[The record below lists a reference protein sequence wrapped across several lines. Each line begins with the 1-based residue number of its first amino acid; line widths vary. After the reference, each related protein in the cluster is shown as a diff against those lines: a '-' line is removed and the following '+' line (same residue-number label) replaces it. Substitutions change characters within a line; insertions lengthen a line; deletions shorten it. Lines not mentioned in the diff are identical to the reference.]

1 MAQLRQFT
9 GVEIEIAW
17 LVTAVSLFLIA
28 QLRQFTGVEIE
39 DFKKA
44 LISSA
49 VFGLLNLLVRPILG
63 LFTVPLS
70 VVLSS
75 FLLTLLVNMAIF
87 GLAAWLV
94 RGFYLRWGIWSALIG
109 ALALSF
115 INSILYEV
123 LGNLNLGV

>member
-1 MAQLRQFT
+1 MDL
-9 GVEIEIAW
+9 IIAW

-63 LFTVPLS
+63 LFIVPLS
-70 VVLSS
+70 VVFSS

>member
-1 MAQLRQFT
+1 MMGLMNL
-9 GVEIEIAW
+9 IIAW

-28 QLRQFTGVEIE
+28 KLSKFTGVEIE

-44 LISSA
+44 LTSSA

-63 LFTVPLS
+63 LFAVPLT
-70 VVLSS
+70 VVFSS
-75 FLLTLLVNMAIF
+75 FIITLLLNMAIF

-94 RGFYLRWGIWSALIG
+94 RGFYLRRGIWSALIG

-123 LGNLNLGV
+123 LENVGI

>member
-1 MAQLRQFT
+1 MMGLMNL
-9 GVEIEIAW
+9 IIAW

-28 QLRQFTGVEIE
+28 KLSKFTGVEIE

-44 LISSA
+44 LTSSA
-49 VFGLLNLLVRPILG
+49 VFGLLNLLVRLA
-63 LFTVPLS
+63 VPLT
-70 VVLSS
+70 VVFSS
-75 FLLTLLVNMAIF
+75 FIITLLLNMAIF

-94 RGFYLRWGIWSALIG
+94 RGFYLRRGIWSALIG

-123 LGNLNLGV
+123 LANVGI

>member
-1 MAQLRQFT
+1 MDLM
-9 GVEIEIAW
+9 GLIIAW

-28 QLRQFTGVEIE
+28 QLSKFTGVEIE
-39 DFKKA
+39 DFKIA
-44 LISSA
+44 LMSSA
-49 VFGLLNLLVRPILG
+49 VFGLLNLLVKPILG
-63 LFTVPLS
+63 LFSSPLS
-70 VVLSS
+70 VVFSS
-75 FLLTLLVNMAIF
+75 FILTLIINMVIF

-123 LGNLNLGV
+123 LGNLGLF

>member
-1 MAQLRQFT
+1 MDL
-9 GVEIEIAW
+9 IIAW

-28 QLRQFTGVEIE
+28 QLSQFTGVEIE

-49 VFGLLNLLVRPILG
+49 VFGLLNLLVRPVLG
-63 LFTVPLS
+63 LFTLPLT
-70 VVLSS
+70 VVFSS
-75 FLLTLLVNMAIF
+75 FIITLLLNMAIF

-94 RGFYLRWGIWSALIG
+94 RGFYLRRGIWSALIG

-123 LGNLNLGV
+123 LANVGI

>member
-1 MAQLRQFT
+1 MDL
-9 GVEIEIAW
+9 IIAW

-28 QLRQFTGVEIE
+28 QLSKFTGVEIE

-63 LFTVPLS
+63 IFTLPLS
-70 VVLSS
+70 LIFSS
-75 FLLTLLVNMAIF
+75 FIVTLLMNMVIF

-115 INSILYEV
+115 INSILYQV
-123 LGNLNLGV
+123 LENLNLGV